1 MQSTLRKKTRPY
13 VYLLPL
19 MLILLAFIFAPM
31 LYSLYLSF
39 HSYRLDMPYKGI
51 QFIGLKNYDR
61 FLFGGN
67 FVNSLWVTLQF
78 TVGAVSFE
86 LFLGFVIALVLCREF
101 WGRRLV
107 RTFILT
113 PMLVAGVVV
122 GVMWT
127 IILNDQFGVLN
138 ALVGMF
144 GIPRQAWL
152 TNSSLV
158 LPALILT
165 DVWQA
170 TPFVILVLV
179 SGMQSL
185 PHELYEAAEVDGA
198 SYFQKLIHLTIPLL
212 KPLIMIVLTM
222 RTMDAFRLMDR
233 VLILTGGGPGTR
245 SMVLS
250 MFNYRETFMAF
261 NLGYGAAISWII
273 LMLIMILSICLFRLS
288 DMENTIVI

>member
-1 MQSTLRKKTRPY
+1 
-13 VYLLPL
+13 